1 MQKDWHIHSP
11 SHQCC
16 VTGQSFSE
24 GETFFSIL
32 EKSRSEWLRKDFSK
46 DAWSARNDNL
56 KPVCFWKSEF
66 KIAPPPPPEP
76 LQKDQAETLLR
87 HLMGEGETVSIG
99 AKYVLAAM
107 LERKR
112 LFRQVEK
119 LDQDGRTVLVYEHLK
134 TGETFLI
141 TDPGLKLAELDAV
154 QKEVMLL
161 LAGGQEPT

>member
-1 MQKDWHIHSP
+1 
-11 SHQCC
+11 
-16 VTGQSFSE
+16 
-24 GETFFSIL
+24 
-32 EKSRSEWLRKDFSK
+32 
-46 DAWSARNDNL
+46 
-56 KPVCFWKSEF
+56 
-66 KIAPPPPPEP
+66 
-76 LQKDQAETLLR
+76 
-87 HLMGEGETVSIG
+87 MGEGETVSIG